1 MRIRKEARIEFIHR
15 FARGNYRRFRNRVCG
30 HVELRAPR
38 AQLVTGA
45 LGSSTEKKCLL
56 YSIFKE
62 QNFRPMGSNI
72 FFGHAEEVSSF
83 WLAAVRGT
91 RVEDAGGTL
100 WKWSGKCLQVAVLSL
115 CRGRARSRMMVSLRR
130 RVCNDAGSGLAG

>member
-1 MRIRKEARIEFIHR
+1 MRIRKEARIEIIHR

-38 AQLVTGA
+38 AQSVTGA
-45 LGSSTEKKCLL
+45 LGSSTEKKKCLL

-62 QNFRPMGSNI
+62 QNFRRMGSNI

-91 RVEDAGGTL
+91 RGGRDTLEVEREMPA
-100 WKWSGKCLQVAVLSL
+100 S
-115 CRGRARSRMMVSLRR
+115 R
-130 RVCNDAGSGLAG
+130 RVVALSWSCSESDDGFFASESL